1 MTHITQLPLCWNSFQ
16 KSPKHLSV
24 HIPYFRCIRNFP
36 KAFAPLS
43 VPPYGSG
50 ELQTWSRPLS
60 DQWSTWC
67 SGKQCWP
74 LCSPRCWYI
83 IEPLNNESN
92 SLCIRY
98 LVCPR
103 PDLSINHTIGRS
115 RYRQTLLLVPVT
127 LHIPVTE
134 SHVCKLDGCNCH
146 RVGPGYLS
154 VTRTY
159 RSWSWCTRLNL

>member
-24 HIPYFRCIRNFP
+24 PLPYFRCIRNFP

-60 DQWSTWC
+60 DQWSTGC

-74 LCSPRCWYI
+74 LCSPRCWFI
-83 IEPLNNESN
+83 VEPLNIVSY

-98 LVCPR
+98 LFVRDPILVSTILLFDLVTDKHINSFPWHYISSWPSHMLASLMDVTVTEWAQSIYPSR
-103 PDLSINHTIGRS
+103 GHTNPDLDTCAST
-115 RYRQTLLLVPVT
+115 
-127 LHIPVTE
+127 
-134 SHVCKLDGCNCH
+134 
-146 RVGPGYLS
+146 
-154 VTRTY
+154 
-159 RSWSWCTRLNL
+159 